1 MNNIK
6 CIFFDLDNT
15 IWDFS
20 RSSEIALEEVFS
32 MYGLISE
39 FKNYLIF
46 KKIYSFHNTRLWN
59 KYYNTNISREDLLID
74 RFKFTLKE
82 RGINDI
88 DFAIDINNSYM
99 DLCYQHTKLFKGVI
113 NNLNK
118 FNQKGIVCSAIS
130 NGFDDVQN
138 KKLLKCNIRE
148 QFTNIYCS
156 ESIGICKPHKEIFNF
171 ACKEEGYKEENC
183 LMVGDN
189 FEIDI
194 KGALKAG
201 LHASWFCPPNNKIPQ
216 NIVDFKTEHLSNN
229 SINSLDIINSFYDIK
244 L

>member
-20 RSSEIALEEVFS
+20 KSSERALEEVFS

-46 KKIYSFHNTRLWN
+46 KKIYSFHNTRLWS
-59 KYYNTNISREDLLID
+59 KFYNSNINREDLLID

-88 DFAIDINNSYM
+88 DFAIDINNAYM
-99 DLCYQHTKLFKGVI
+99 DLCFKYTKLFNGVI
-113 NNLNK
+113 NNLSN
-118 FNQKGIVCSAIS
+118 FNEKGIICAAIS
-130 NGFDDVQN
+130 NGFDDVQE
-138 KKLLKCNIRE
+138 KKLLKCNIKNL
-148 QFTNIYCS
+148 FTTIYCS
-156 ESIGICKPHKEIFNF
+156 ESIGICKPHKEIFTF
-171 ACKEEGYKEENC
+171 ACKQEGYKVENC

-194 KGALKAG
+194 KGAINAG
-201 LHASWFCPPNNKIPQ
+201 LNASWLCPP
-216 NIVDFKTEHLSNN
+216 SNN
-229 SINSLDIINSFYDIK
+229 IPKNILDYKNEHHSKLLEQRLDIINSLYDIK
-244 L
+244 I